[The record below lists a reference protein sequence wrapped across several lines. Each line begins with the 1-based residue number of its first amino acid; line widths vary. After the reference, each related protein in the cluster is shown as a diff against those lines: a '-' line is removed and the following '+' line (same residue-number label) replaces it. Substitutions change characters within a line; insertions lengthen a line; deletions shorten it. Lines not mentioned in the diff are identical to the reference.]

1 MSNERDKPLKTQQN
15 VSLRPVDETDLEAIF
30 THQSDPIANQLAQFP
45 PRDREAFF
53 KHWHGNIFGQVNVLA
68 RAIDFEGK
76 FVGNIGHWHC
86 DGQALI
92 GYWIDRDYWGKGI
105 ATQTLAQFLPLV
117 SARPLFA
124 EVANHNL
131 ASQRVLLKHGFVLTG
146 QLIQESQDTEAL
158 LEFVLR

>member
-53 KHWHGNIFGQVNVLA
+53 NHWHGNILGQVNVLA
-68 RAIDFEGK
+68 RAIDFDGK

-124 EVANHNL
+124 EVAKHNL
-131 ASQRVLLKHGFVLTG
+131 ASKRVLLKYGFVLTG